1 MSKMNNPYR
10 IDKENGIAI
19 FEIRNKQGNKNTE
32 FIIDL
37 EDFDIVYP
45 HKWHINR
52 RSSGSDDCGIDT
64 YIMGQHTNIV
74 KVIAHEYVDSDRAKS
89 MTYAR
94 LNAKVLDFR
103 KTNILESN
111 DKGDIYLKRGCTT
124 RRTNRQHSFA
134 HFTSVVQ
141 NESTRYLAIIM
152 LDKSFA
158 SKGSVSKT
166 FSEPKVSHAKERA
179 IYAAYLFEK
188 EYYGDDF
195 SIDEYLKKEK
205 SFSILTTWER
215 AEVEDAIVD
224 QLGELKVARKNI
236 FNYRKSLTLAAK
248 ITRGEIEQRVQK
260 FDHKQVQ
267 LRSTNHISP
276 SKQTLFSIA
285 NRQSDSWYPFVAN
298 SGADRN
304 KSYRANGNL
313 PSNAGC
319 FSVQFSISKYCHA
332 KEMAIYAAYLFE
344 KLVYGDNFPESEYAR
359 SLDAIKMLSIDEIN
373 IVNEKVAGK
382 LEKVYTVLKEMTSE
396 KLNACEQP
404 QEVDAE
410 KSADEFLEQ
419 IKQVPLKDDALETAA
434 VDDELFAERFK
445 RIEIPERNKLAIQQ
459 AIAEL
464 KQKPSLF
471 QRIKNWFAN

>member
-1 MSKMNNPYR
+1 MGKMNNPYH
-10 IDKENGIAI
+10 IDEENAIVI
-19 FEIRNKQGNKNTE
+19 FEIQDKQGNKNAE

-45 HKWHINR
+45 HKWYINR
-52 RSSGSDDCGIDT
+52 RSSGIDDCGIDT
-64 YIMGQHTNIV
+64 YIDGQHTNIV
-74 KVIAHEYVDSDRAKS
+74 KVIAHEYVDSDRVKS

-111 DKGDIYLKRGCTT
+111 DKGDIYLKRECATK
-124 RRTNRQHSFA
+124 RTNRQHSFA
-134 HFTSVVQ
+134 HFTSVIA
-141 NESTRYLAIIM
+141 NESTRYLATIM
-152 LDKSFA
+152 LDKRFA

-166 FSEPKVSHAKERA
+166 FSEPKVLHAKERA

-195 SIDEYLKKEK
+195 SIDEYRKKEK
-205 SFSILTTWER
+205 SFSVLTTGER

-224 QLGELKVARKNI
+224 QLGELKVAKKNI

-260 FDHKQVQ
+260 FDHKQAQ
-267 LRSTNHISP
+267 LRSVNHISP

-298 SGADRN
+298 SGANRN

-313 PSNAGC
+313 PSNNGC

-344 KLVYGDNFPESEYAR
+344 KLVYGDNFPKSEYER
-359 SLDAIKMLSIDEIN
+359 SLDAIKMLSINEIN
-373 IVNEKVAGK
+373 LVNNKVEEK
-382 LEKVYTVLKEMTSE
+382 LEKVYTVLKEMVSE
-396 KLNACEQP
+396 ESNTCEPP

-419 IKQVPLKDDALETAA
+419 IKQTPLKDDALETAA
-434 VDDELFAERFK
+434 VDDELFTERFK

-459 AIAEL
+459 AISEMN
-464 KQKPSLF
+464 QKSSLF
-471 QRIKNWFAN
+471 QRIKNWFTN

>member
-1 MSKMNNPYR
+1 MGKMSNPYYV
-10 IDKENGIAI
+10 DEENGVAI
-19 FEIRNKQGNKNTE
+19 FETQDEQGNKNDE
-32 FIIDL
+32 FVIDL

-45 HKWHINR
+45 HKWYVNR
-52 RSSGSDDCGIDT
+52 RSYSGDDCGIDT
-64 YIMGQHTNIV
+64 YIEGQHTNIV
-74 KVIAHEYVDSDRAKS
+74 KVIAHEYVDADRAKS

-103 KTNILESN
+103 KTNILESDN
-111 DKGDIYLKRGCTT
+111 KGDIYLKRECATK
-124 RRTNRQHSFA
+124 RTSRQHSFA

-141 NESTRYLAIIM
+141 NESTRYLATIM
-152 LDKSFA
+152 LDKRFA

-166 FSEPKVSHAKERA
+166 FSEPKASHAKERA

-205 SFSILTTWER
+205 SFSILTIGER

-260 FDHKQVQ
+260 FDHKQVR
-267 LRSTNHISP
+267 LRSMNHISP

-304 KSYRANGNL
+304 KSCRANGNL

-319 FSVQFSISKYCHA
+319 FSVQFSISKYRHA

-344 KLVYGDNFPESEYAR
+344 KLVYGDNFPEGEYVR

-382 LEKVYTVLKEMTSE
+382 LEKVYTVLKEMTSDKPVE
-396 KLNACEQP
+396 SKEPLTTRKI
-404 QEVDAE
+404 E
-410 KSADEFLEQ
+410 KSAAELIEK
-419 IKQVPLKDDALETAA
+419 IKQTPSKEDAISSTDVA
-434 VDDELFAERFK
+434 DKSSNELISPFSR
-445 RIEIPERNKLAIQQ
+445 PEVQKS
-459 AIAEL
+459 IAEIEH
-464 KQKPSLF
+464 KPSLF
-471 QRIKNWFAN
+471 QRIKNWFTN